1 MFKFILL
8 YNIMID
14 FNQILDIIQVKFT
27 LTIMSFIIFI
37 LVFDLKLDIFKLHIY
52 LVYKL
57 I

>member
-37 LVFDLKLDIFKLHIY
+37 LVFNSKLDIFKLHIH